1 MGYEMITLRELVG
14 TILVEEGKKN
24 PDIFVLDSDL
34 AKSTT
39 TNKFQAEFPDRFL
52 EFGIAEQNAMSIAA
66 GIATEGKDSCLC
78 QLYNIYFWHLL
89 DTASPALLRKSKCK
103 ADCHP
108 SRHGWLL

>member
-39 TNKFQAEFPDRFL
+39 TNKFQAEFPDRF
-52 EFGIAEQNAMSIAA
+52 FRIWNCGAKSR
-66 GIATEGKDSCLC
+66 
-78 QLYNIYFWHLL
+78 LYKTL
-89 DTASPALLRKSKCK
+89 SPE
-103 ADCHP
+103 
-108 SRHGWLL
+108 